1 MTNKQ
6 PRGIRNNNPLN
17 IRKSPEQWQGKIQ
30 GSDTEFETF
39 SSMLY
44 GIRAAFVCIRTYL
57 KRFAMQ
63 GVSPTVEN
71 IISRWAPSSENDTVS
86 YIRLITYRSRFL
98 LHHDSI
104 VRFEDKDTMVLLL
117 WCMAY
122 VECGVN
128 LSFVDFSEAYEMV

>member
-17 IRKSPEQWQGKIQ
+17 IRKSPNHWQGKVQ
-30 GSDTEFETF
+30 GSDPEFETF
-39 SSMLY
+39 TSMLY
-44 GIRAAFVCIRTYL
+44 GIRAAFVCIHTYL
-57 KRFAMQ
+57 KRFAAQ
-63 GVSPTVEN
+63 GVSPTVGN
-71 IISRWAPSSENDTVS
+71 IIRRWAPSTENDTVS
-86 YIRLITYRSRFL
+86 YIKLITYRSRFRL
-98 LHHDSI
+98 LNDSV

-128 LSFVDFSEAYEMV
+128 LPFVDFSEAYEMV